1 MSNAVLNPD
10 PAATV
15 TLRGVLIP
23 LASDVGGAFI
33 SDCARNK
40 ERLVSDSRIC
50 ERYGITPAA
59 FAEIGAN
66 PAVRLAVSAEHDRR
80 LLNGDAAREAAAK
93 LFADAP
99 HVLGQILNS
108 ESASPRHRIE
118 AAREL
123 RTTAN
128 TGGERTGGPLRNDK
142 ETTLNLTE
150 VLVRQGWLIP
160 LKTHRKDRREWKIA
174 RGQLSG

>member
-1 MSNAVLNPD
+1 MSNTILNPN
-10 PAATV
+10 PNATV
-15 TLRGVLIP
+15 VLRGVSIP

-50 ERYGITPAA
+50 EQYGITPAA

-128 TGGERTGGPLRNDK
+128 TGGERTGDTAERVVVHINLGGGNQTIIDSGPLKQNEAR
-142 ETTLNLTE
+142 ENLDADME
-150 VLVRQGWLIP
+150 
-160 LKTHRKDRREWKIA
+160 
-174 RGQLSG
+174 

>member
-1 MSNAVLNPD
+1 MSDTVLNPL
-10 PAATV
+10 PNAAII
-15 TLRGVLIP
+15 LRGVSIP
-23 LASDVGGAFI
+23 LASDIGGAFI

-93 LFADAP
+93 LFAEAP
-99 HVLGQILNS
+99 EVLGTILHN
-108 ESASPRHRIE
+108 EQASPRHRIE

-128 TGGERTGGPLRNDK
+128 AGAEKGGDTADRVVVHINLGGDQKLIVDSGPLKQNETRNFDA
-142 ETTLNLTE
+142 E
-150 VLVRQGWLIP
+150 
-160 LKTHRKDRREWKIA
+160 
-174 RGQLSG
+174 

>member
-1 MSNAVLNPD
+1 MSDTVLNPL
-10 PAATV
+10 PNAAII
-15 TLRGVLIP
+15 LRGVSIP
-23 LASDVGGAFI
+23 LASDIGGAFI

-93 LFADAP
+93 LFAEAP
-99 HVLGQILNS
+99 EVLGTILHN
-108 ESASPRHRIE
+108 EQASPRHRIE

-128 TGGERTGGPLRNDK
+128 AGAEKGGDTADRVVVHINLGGVQKLVVDSGPLKPK
-142 ETTLNLTE
+142 ET
-150 VLVRQGWLIP
+150 
-160 LKTHRKDRREWKIA
+160 RESLDA
-174 RGQLSG
+174 DME